1 MTILSELAR
10 LYERRAEAKNW
21 PRPGYSTEKIGAEV
35 VLAPD
40 GQVVAIR
47 SMMAPDI
54 KGKMQPR
61 MMSVPAAVTR
71 TAGVKSNLFWD
82 KTPYTLG
89 VTALDGEEGITAGQG
104 PRTQDEHTAFKVAQL
119 ELIGD
124 SEDPGLMALAGFCRT
139 WDPSQFANF
148 PDAPAILDQ
157 NTVFT
162 LQDGTAIHTRPAAQA
177 CLNTESGAE
186 SIMCLVTGQNGPLA
200 RLHPKI
206 KGVMGAQSAGA
217 SLVSFNIDSA
227 ESNAKE
233 QGDNAP
239 TSEAAA
245 FAYGTALNAMLA
257 RDSGHSLRH
266 GDATMV
272 FWASA
277 QNPQA
282 EVEAED
288 ALGAAFAMAKTAGG
302 DDDAETLLRQRL
314 VAIAN
319 GQVPAGCALDP
330 ASRVFILGLSPNAA
344 RLSVRF
350 WHVDRLDTLAQ
361 RITRFWKECS
371 IAPSP
376 FLRGGVPRMPRP
388 VALLYDL
395 AALHDGKNIPPN
407 LAGDLMRAV
416 LIGQPYPATL
426 LPTAIGRIRVEGEP
440 DHAKHGNV
448 DGRRAALIRAF
459 LIRNLKQ
466 EVPMALSESE
476 TDVAYLLGRLFGA
489 YVYAERS
496 YQERGASLRSKYMGA
511 ASATPA
517 RVFPVLMRGYEHNL
531 ASLRKAG
538 GQKAG
543 SGIKADRAVSAIM
556 ANLPGGLLP
565 AALPLEA
572 QGRFF
577 IGFYHQLSAFYA
589 KAEDAADDL
598 IDTQDTGED
607 A

>member
-1 MTILSELAR
+1 MTILSELAA
-10 LYERRAEAKNW
+10 LYKRRAEAKGW
-21 PRPGYSTEKIGAEV
+21 PRPGFSSEKIGAEV

-40 GQVVAIR
+40 GRVIAIR
-47 SMMAPDI
+47 SLMAPDI

-71 TAGVKSNLFWD
+71 TAGVKPNLLWD
-82 KTPYTLG
+82 KTSYTLG
-89 VTALDGEEGITAGQG
+89 VTALVNGDGPVAGQG
-104 PRTQDEHTAFKVAQL
+104 PRTEAEHAAFKSAQL
-119 ELIGD
+119 DLIGD
-124 SEDPGLMALAGFCRT
+124 SDDPGLRALVGFCRT
-139 WDPSQFANF
+139 WEPPRFADF
-148 PDAPAILDQ
+148 PDAMAILDQ
-157 NTVFT
+157 NTIFC
-162 LQDGTAIHTRPAAQA
+162 LEDGTAIHARPAAMA
-177 CLNTESGAE
+177 CLQQDEGAE
-186 SIMCLVTGQNGPLA
+186 GILCLVTGRAGTLA

-206 KGVMGAQSAGA
+206 KGVMDAQSSGA

-227 ESNAKE
+227 ESHEKT
-233 QGDNAP
+233 QGENAP

-245 FAYGTALNAMLA
+245 FAYGTALNALLA
-257 RDSGHSLRH
+257 RGSGQSLRH

-277 QNPQA
+277 RNPLS
-282 EVEAED
+282 EVAAED
-288 ALGAAFAMAKTAGG
+288 DLGALFAMARPSGS
-302 DDDAETLLRQRL
+302 DDDAEALLRQRL
-314 VAIAN
+314 VAIAR
-319 GQVPAGCALDP
+319 GQVPAGSALDP
-330 ASRVFILGLSPNAA
+330 ASRIFILGLSPNAA

-350 WHVDRLDTLAQ
+350 WHVDRLDALAQ
-361 RITRFWKECS
+361 RVTRFWEECA
-371 IAPSP
+371 IDPSP
-376 FLRGGVPRMPRP
+376 FQRGGAPRMPRP

-395 AALHDGKNIPPN
+395 AAQHESKNIPPN

-416 LIGQPYPATL
+416 LTGQPYPATL
-426 LPTAIGRIRVEGEP
+426 LPTVIGRIRVEGDP
-440 DHAKHGNV
+440 DHAQHGNV
-448 DGRRAALIRAF
+448 DGRRAALIRAL

-466 EVPMALSESE
+466 EVPMALSENE

-538 GQKAG
+538 AEKAG
-543 SGIKADRAVSAIM
+543 AGVKADRAVAAII
-556 ANLPGGLLP
+556 AQLPGGLLP
-565 AALPLEA
+565 AALPLEE

-577 IGFYHQLSAFYA
+577 IGFYHQLSAFYSR
-589 KAEDAADDL
+589 AEDATDDL
-598 IDTQDTGED
+598 IDAQDTGED

>member
-1 MTILSELAR
+1 
-10 LYERRAEAKNW
+10 
-21 PRPGYSTEKIGAEV
+21 
-35 VLAPD
+35 
-40 GQVVAIR
+40 
-47 SMMAPDI
+47 
-54 KGKMQPR
+54 
-61 MMSVPAAVTR
+61 
-71 TAGVKSNLFWD
+71 
-82 KTPYTLG
+82 
-89 VTALDGEEGITAGQG
+89 
-104 PRTQDEHTAFKVAQL
+104 
-119 ELIGD
+119 
-124 SEDPGLMALAGFCRT
+124 MALAGFCRT

-350 WHVDRLDTLAQ
+350 WHVDRL
-361 RITRFWKECS
+361 ECS

>member
-1 MTILSELAR
+1 MTILTEIAA
-10 LYERRAEAKNW
+10 LYDRRAEAKGW
-21 PRPGYSTEKIGAEV
+21 PRPGFSTEKIGAEV
-35 VLAPD
+35 VLTDD
-40 GQVVAIR
+40 GRVVAIR
-47 SMMAPDI
+47 SMMAPDL

-71 TAGVKSNLFWD
+71 TAGVKSNLLWD
-82 KTPYTLG
+82 KTSYTLG
-89 VTALDGEEGITAGQG
+89 VTAVETDGAITAGQAA
-104 PRTQDEHTAFKVAQL
+104 RTLEEHAAFKVAQL
-119 ELIGD
+119 DLIGD
-124 SEDPGLMALAGFCRT
+124 SDDPGLSALAAFCRT
-139 WDPSQFANF
+139 WDPAQFLDF
-148 PDAPAILDQ
+148 PDALALLDQ
-157 NTVFT
+157 NTIFT
-162 LQDGTAIHTRPAAQA
+162 LQDGTALHALPAALA
-177 CLNTESGAE
+177 GLKASSAAAPV
-186 SIMCLVTGQNGPLA
+186 MCLVTGQDGPPA

-206 KGVMGAQSAGA
+206 KGVMGAQSSGA
-217 SLVSFNIDSA
+217 SLVSFNIDAA

-239 TSEAAA
+239 TSEEAA

-272 FWASA
+272 FWATA
-277 QNPQA
+277 RDPQA
-282 EVEAED
+282 ELEAED
-288 ALGAAFAMAKTAGG
+288 ALGLAFALSQPKGR
-302 DDDAETLLRQRL
+302 DDDAESLLRQNL
-314 VAIAN
+314 VAIAR
-319 GQVPAGCALDP
+319 GQVPSGSALDP
-330 ASRVFILGLSPNAA
+330 ASRIFLLGLSPNAA

-350 WHVDRLDTLAQ
+350 WHTDRLDALAQ
-361 RITRFWKECS
+361 RVTRFWDECA
-371 IAPSP
+371 ITPSP
-376 FLRGGVPRMPRP
+376 FMRRGLLRMPRP

-395 AALHDGKNIPPN
+395 AAQHDGKNIPPN

-416 LIGQPYPATL
+416 LTGQPYPATL
-426 LPTAIGRIRVEGEP
+426 LPTVIGRIRVEGDP

-448 DGRRAALIRAF
+448 DGRRSALIRAF
-459 LIRNLKQ
+459 LTRNLKQ
-466 EVPMALSESE
+466 EVPMALTESE

-496 YQERGASLRSKYMGA
+496 YQDRGASLRSKYMGA

-556 ANLPGGLLP
+556 SNLPGGKLP
-565 AALPLEA
+565 SALPLEA

-577 IGFYHQLSAFYA
+577 VGFYHQLSAFYA
-589 KAEDAADDL
+589 KAEDAVDDL